1 MDLRDADGAAAHR
14 AVALPVLLD
23 RMQWPF
29 CHKWSFII
37 LICLVYSVVGAKLMM
52 FRPFAA
58 VGGKKACQIGE
69 WQDVFW
75 HGVMRWP
82 FW

>member
-1 MDLRDADGAAAHR
+1 
-14 AVALPVLLD
+14 
-23 RMQWPF
+23 
-29 CHKWSFII
+29 
-37 LICLVYSVVGAKLMM
+37 M

-75 HGVMRWP
+75 HGVMRWS